1 MSHFPFLSVT
11 YEVNVTD
18 KNGNIDFCNYDYS
31 ELCFN
36 KNHQEFTQGLQ
47 LSSRISGIIP
57 EFSSC
62 PL

>member
-1 MSHFPFLSVT
+1 MSHIPFLSVT

-18 KNGNIDFCNYDYS
+18 KNGMIDFCNYDYS

-47 LSSRISGIIP
+47 LSSRISGIDN
-57 EFSSC
+57 S
-62 PL
+62 